1 MATEPNNT
9 TAWIFDFLTGRSEA
23 EIAEIRAFV
32 EAAFPV
38 HETEATITA
47 LTEDVDIEEYRSQQN
62 KESRRR
68 FAEAFS
74 DLLRARSTQIDPR
87 SSEERVNIAIDL
99 EYAALRRLIAEP
111 SLHDWQLAQKIEV
124 FGHYLDQPGHNEG
137 DQSARRLF
145 GSIKADLAGLL
156 NEQATT

>member
-1 MATEPNNT
+1 MATEPDNT

-32 EAAFPV
+32 ESAFSV
-38 HETEATITA
+38 NETEATITA
-47 LTEDVDIEEYRSQQN
+47 LTEDVDIGEYRSQQK

-74 DLLRARSTQIDPR
+74 DWLRARGTQIDPR
-87 SSEERVNIAIDL
+87 SSEERINIAIDM

-111 SLHDWQLAQKIEV
+111 SLHDWQLAQKIEA
-124 FGHYLDQPGHNEG
+124 FSLYLDHPSHNEG
-137 DQSARRLF
+137 DQIAKRLV
-145 GSIKADLAGLL
+145 GSIKADLGGLML
-156 NEQATT
+156 ATT